1 MIRHCVEESNVD
13 SDLSVIDPT
22 KIRHVT
28 VTGGR
33 IALISGLIDPASHLN
48 LDFPD
53 HRATICIIAEKFEVG
68 SKVKMDSDGL
78 LFATV
83 SRTLY
88 RHYGYLDYTQRLV
101 EMINAI
107 KTNKTERK
115 REREGQTIT
124 TTTATTQPPPPAAA
138 TTATTVRSENDS

>member
-13 SDLSVIDPT
+13 DDMSVIDPA

-28 VTGGR
+28 VSGGR

-53 HRATICIIAEKFEVG
+53 HRVTTCIIAETFEAG
-68 SKVKMDSDGL
+68 AKVKMDSEGL
-78 LFATV
+78 VFATV
-83 SRTLY
+83 ARSLY

-101 EMINAI
+101 DMINAL
-107 KTNKTERK
+107 KTDQGERK
-115 REREGQTIT
+115 QTHKQGKE
-124 TTTATTQPPPPAAA
+124 TA
-138 TTATTVRSENDS
+138 RSTKQA